1 MVLQDKRLVP
11 QDNRDQKLISLNRT
25 LRRTLRPEKSICML
39 DRIFKLS
46 APLQKSYVVIDE
58 AFTPSGT
65 QNRALDAVRPF
76 RSKVDL

>member
-1 MVLQDKRLVP
+1 
-11 QDNRDQKLISLNRT
+11 
-25 LRRTLRPEKSICML
+25 ML